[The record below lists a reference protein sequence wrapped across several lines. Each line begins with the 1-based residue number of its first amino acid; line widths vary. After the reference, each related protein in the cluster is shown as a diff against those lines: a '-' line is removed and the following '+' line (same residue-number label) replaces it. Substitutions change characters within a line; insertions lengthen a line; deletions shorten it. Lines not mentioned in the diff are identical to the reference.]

1 MTADCVA
8 IKGRFSHFLSQWLR
22 TGKSLKYFTMAGN
35 LTGSMEKTDSSSGS
49 GLFLKIVTINTVDNE
64 IQSVDH
70 RHET

>member
-1 MTADCVA
+1 M
-8 IKGRFSHFLSQWLR
+8 
-22 TGKSLKYFTMAGN
+22 KYFTMAGN

-49 GLFLKIVTINTVDNE
+49 GLFLKIVTINTVDSE